1 MQKWKYFI
9 IELAGLLALTTVLPA
24 QNITAF
30 DAGSVQP
37 ERLIRTVGGAQHL
50 APHLGKCLITADNP
64 AQPLMTWPW
73 NAFVCGY
80 NSHGWVWLVSINK
93 LSASNYMVMAK
104 YLPTFSVIGDESM
117 SEGSK
122 TRFYGPDGQ
131 SVTVSVTKTNGDAKN
146 WKDLKAWVD
155 IVGIYQED

>member
-1 MQKWKYFI
+1 MKYLI
-9 IELAGLLALTTVLPA
+9 IELAGLLTLTTGILPA

-30 DAGSVQP
+30 NSGSAQP
-37 ERLIRTVGGAQHL
+37 ERLIRTVDAAQHL
-50 APHLGKCLITADNP
+50 ATHLGKCAITADNP
-64 AQPLMTWPW
+64 AQPLITWPW

-93 LSASNYMVMAK
+93 LSPSNYMVMAK

-131 SVTVSVTKTNGDAKN
+131 SVTVSVTKTTGDAKN
-146 WKDLKAWVD
+146 WRQLKAWVH

>member
-1 MQKWKYFI
+1 
-9 IELAGLLALTTVLPA
+9 
-24 QNITAF
+24 
-30 DAGSVQP
+30 
-37 ERLIRTVGGAQHL
+37 
-50 APHLGKCLITADNP
+50 
-64 AQPLMTWPW
+64 
-73 NAFVCGY
+73 
-80 NSHGWVWLVSINK
+80 
-93 LSASNYMVMAK
+93 
-104 YLPTFSVIGDESM
+104 M